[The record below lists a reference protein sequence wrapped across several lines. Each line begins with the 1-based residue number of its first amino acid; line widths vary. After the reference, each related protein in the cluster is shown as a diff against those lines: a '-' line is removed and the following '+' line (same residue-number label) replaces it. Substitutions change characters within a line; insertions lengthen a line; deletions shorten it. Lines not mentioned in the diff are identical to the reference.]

1 MEGALSPSSPLKSR
15 RGATEVAATTKSIV
29 ARRGRGGGATK
40 KELRK
45 ANKSRLT
52 NQDAGCAI
60 FSLSVGVSA
69 IIKVSKSRLVG
80 PNISPFHHLYYLY
93 LYLYVSIFSN
103 YFYMSYYL
111 CPKLNIYIFDHRFK
125 KYMVHNTILI
135 FLDSLLKWI

>member
-1 MEGALSPSSPLKSR
+1 MEGALSPSSSLISR

-69 IIKVSKSRLVG
+69 IIKRASQGSWPPILAHFLG
-80 PNISPFHHLYYLY
+80 FDIYIIS
-93 LYLYVSIFSN
+93 VSIFSN
-103 YFYMSYYL
+103 YFYMLY
-111 CPKLNIYIFDHRFK
+111 
-125 KYMVHNTILI
+125 
-135 FLDSLLKWI
+135 

>member
-1 MEGALSPSSPLKSR
+1 MEGALSPGSSLISR

-69 IIKVSKSRLVG
+69 IIKEYNSAADAQANFAVELPVG
-80 PNISPFHHLYYLY
+80 EVQEQSNIS
-93 LYLYVSIFSN
+93 
-103 YFYMSYYL
+103 
-111 CPKLNIYIFDHRFK
+111 R
-125 KYMVHNTILI
+125 
-135 FLDSLLKWI
+135 